1 MARELR
7 FTIGTPFRR
16 ARLRRRVAASAL
28 LVSVP
33 INVAGIVALAAM
45 FAGFAAGAREAALAF
60 GRTNDILGIFGAALL
75 APAVIEIAAVSG
87 PDRRELR
94 AVLAV
99 VGLGAIAAIVWL
111 QVLLVTDRIPFEQ
124 QIGPVMVAF
133 LALTVWF
140 VASGWTAARAGA
152 MEGGTRLGVIAS
164 TYVGQPWWALR
175 WGLRLLELSAASS
188 GRNPVES
195 ERGLKAAAI

>member
-1 MARELR
+1 
-7 FTIGTPFRR
+7 
-16 ARLRRRVAASAL
+16 
-28 LVSVP
+28 
-33 INVAGIVALAAM
+33 M
-45 FAGFAAGAREAALAF
+45 FAGFAGGAREAAQAF

-99 VGLGAIAAIVWL
+99 VGLGAIVAIVWL

-124 QIGPVMVAF
+124 QIGPVMLAF
-133 LALTVWF
+133 LALAVWF
-140 VASGWTAARAGA
+140 VGSGWTAARAGA
-152 MEGGTRLGVIAS
+152 MQHGTRLGFIAT

-175 WGLRLLELSAASS
+175 WGLRLLELSAEKAGSTTMQ
-188 GRNPVES
+188 S
-195 ERGLKAAAI
+195 EPEPNVAAIPGT